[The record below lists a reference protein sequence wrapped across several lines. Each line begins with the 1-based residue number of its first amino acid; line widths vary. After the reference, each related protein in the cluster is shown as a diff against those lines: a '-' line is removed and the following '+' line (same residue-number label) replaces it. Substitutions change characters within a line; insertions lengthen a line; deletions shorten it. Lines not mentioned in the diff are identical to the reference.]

1 MTVRARSEERIALLL
16 FNLLR
21 HRFLFGT
28 SFLRLS
34 LNSDSEGESSPLLS
48 VRQGVSEW
56 VAWLLRAEFSPL
68 SSVPEAAREVKCNP
82 RSNNVLPIPI
92 YDKRHSKV
100 ECVTACAFERDKRL
114 SRLSVLTK
122 VSELSF

>member
-34 LNSDSEGESSPLLS
+34 LNSDSEGESSRL
-48 VRQGVSEW
+48 RNGVSGS
-56 VAWLLRAEFSPL
+56 VACLLRAEFSPL

>member
-34 LNSDSEGESSPLLS
+34 LNSDSEGESSRLLS
-48 VRQGVSEW
+48 VREC
-56 VAWLLRAEFSPL
+56 LLRAEFSPL